1 MKITPKWDFVRGCF
15 DTKDVKM
22 LCIGKD
28 SHGKVVL
35 SIKESHSTLNYP
47 IAEINL
53 FSGGRYLDFK
63 ETYDEAVKLGDE
75 IARRWNE
82 AEEKL

>member
-1 MKITPKWDFVRGCF
+1 MEITPKWDLCEGSF

-22 LCIGKD
+22 TCVGSDRQGSI
-28 SHGKVVL
+28 VL
-35 SIKESHSTLNYP
+35 GVSEPHCSTIYPVAKIK
-47 IAEINL
+47 L
-53 FSGGRYLDFK
+53 FSRDLYVDFK
-63 ETYDEAVKLGDE
+63 ETCDDAKKLGDE